1 MSLFPQTDMAK
12 EYGELCKKNVK
23 VSREVCRSVI
33 SQAFAS
39 LEKALN
45 NGSYMRSGGY
55 EDFRCELDR
64 GAQLY
69 RSEKRK
75 GVMVSSTECVCA
87 CVLQERNS
95 SDYHGNKRSMVI
107 TSFIMYLCVYL
118 CV

>member
-23 VSREVCRSVI
+23 VSRKGCWLVI

-75 GVMVSSTECVCA
+75 GVMVSSTESVCA
-87 CVLQERNS
+87 CVLQETN
-95 SDYHGNKRSMVI
+95 
-107 TSFIMYLCVYL
+107 
-118 CV
+118 